1 MTIATVD
8 VNFPVGTDMDQFNV
22 GLLPYGAVT
31 GQSATSYTV
40 VLGDETVTFTGT
52 GLTYTAGQPDGGTLT
67 GMQESYLGAPVYSIQ
82 GMSIAVSTLNAWA
95 AAGDNATAQATIFAG
110 NDVITGGPLGDTLR
124 AYAGNDLIQAGG
136 GADTLDGGAG
146 NDTLDGG
153 AGSDVIT
160 TGGGADVIVIGQG
173 QSLAGQTDVVS
184 DWNSG
189 DTIQFAH
196 VAGDTSTYSEATA
209 ADFASA
215 TTLANGLIAS
225 GSTNVVAVQIGSDVA
240 VFADSADNNGT
251 QDDVVVLTG
260 RTLADVSGANF
271 GLTAVAPPPPSGG
284 AGYILGTSGNDTL
297 TGTSGADTID
307 GGAGG
312 DTIITNGGA
321 DVIIIGQGQ
330 STATFGQTD
339 VVTDWN
345 SSDTVRFAHMSGDAT
360 AYAEGTAAD
369 WRTAIDFANSQIGT
383 GAVNAVAV
391 QIGSDVAVFADSADD
406 NGAFEDLIV
415 LSGRTLADVSSV
427 NFGLGAASQ
436 PPPPVIP
443 PPVITPPPAA
453 PTGLA
458 LTAASDSGIKGDGI
472 TNVAKVT
479 IAGVADHGATVSV
492 YDGATLV
499 GTGTADATTGAFS
512 FSTTSALADGT
523 HALTAQASTS
533 AGVSAASAALQV
545 TVDTHAGVSS
555 IDGFTEVA
563 AGKKFTVGLTGTA
576 SDQGG
581 SGVSSVGVFQDGV
594 SVGSVQPVGG
604 AWSFSK
610 TQVTDAVHTYT
621 TQTTDVAGNVSA
633 GSTTY
638 ILGSTVG
645 DKIVGGATN
654 DVIHGDSGA
663 DTLTGGAGSDVFVYD
678 SLNDALAPRSKGG
691 AVDTITDFQNGTDKL
706 DLSDLGHMTFKGQ
719 SSTLA
724 AHEVSWYVSGGN
736 TYIIGDVT
744 GDGKSD
750 FIIQL
755 TGTHSMTGSDFLLS

>member
-1 MTIATVD
+1 VYTISGFSV
-8 VNFPVGTDMDQFNV
+8 
-22 GLLPYGAVT
+22 
-31 GQSATSYTV
+31 
-40 VLGDETVTFTGT
+40 
-52 GLTYTAGQPDGGTLT
+52 
-67 GMQESYLGAPVYSIQ
+67 
-82 GMSIAVSTLNAWA
+82 AVSTFNAWA
-95 AAGDNATAQATIFAG
+95 AAGDNAAAQSTIFAS
-110 NDVITGGPLGDTLR
+110 NDVITGGPLADQLR

-153 AGSDVIT
+153 AGGDVII

-196 VAGDTSTYSEATA
+196 VAGDASTYSEGTA
-209 ADFASA
+209 ADMASA
-215 TTLANGLIAS
+215 TTMANGLIAS
-225 GSTNVVAVQIGSDVA
+225 GAANVVAVQVGSDVA

-260 RTLADVSGANF
+260 RTLADVSASNF
-271 GLTAVAPPPPSGG
+271 GLTAVVVPPPSGG
-284 AGYILGTSGNDTL
+284 PGYILGTSANDTL

-321 DVIIIGQGQ
+321 DVIVIGQGQ
-330 STATFGQTD
+330 SLAVWNQTD
-339 VVTDWN
+339 TVTDWN

-360 AYAEGTAAD
+360 AYVEGTAAD
-369 WRTAIDFANSQIGT
+369 WRTALDFANSQIGS
-383 GAVNAVAV
+383 GVVNVVAV
-391 QIGSDVAVFADSADD
+391 QIGSDVGVFADSAD
-406 NGAFEDLIV
+406 NNVVGDLV
-415 LSGRTLADVSSV
+415 SLSGRTLADVSSV

-436 PPPPVIP
+436 PPP
-443 PPVITPPPAA
+443 VITPPPAA

-458 LTAASDSGIKGDGI
+458 LASASDSGAKGDGI
-472 TNVAKVT
+472 TNIAKVT
-479 IAGVADHGATVSV
+479 ITGVADHGASVSV

-512 FSTTSALADGT
+512 FSTTSALADGA
-523 HALTAQASTS
+523 HALTARASTS
-533 AGVSAASAALQV
+533 AGQSVASAPVQV
-545 TVDTHAGVSS
+545 TIDTHAGVSA
-555 IDGFTEVA
+555 IGDFTEVA

-610 TQVTDAVHTYT
+610 TQVSDAVHTYT

-633 GSTTY
+633 GSTTL
-638 ILGSTVG
+638 ILGSTGG

-654 DVIHGDSGA
+654 DIIHGDSGA

-678 SLNDALAPRSKGG
+678 NLNDALAPRSKGG

-719 SSTLA
+719 SATLA

-736 TYIIGDVT
+736 TYVIGDVS

>member
-1 MTIATVD
+1 MAIATVD

-22 GLLPYGAVT
+22 GLLPYGTVT

-52 GLTYTAGQPDGGTLT
+52 GLTYTGGQPDGGTVT
-67 GMQESYLGAPVYSIQ
+67 GVQESYLGAPVYAIQ
-82 GMSIAVSTLNAWA
+82 GISLAVSTLNAWA
-95 AAGDNATAQATIFAG
+95 AAGDNATAQATIFG
-110 NDVITGGPLGDTLR
+110 GDDVITGGPLGDKLR
-124 AYAGNDLIQAGG
+124 AYAGNDLVQAGG

-153 AGSDVIT
+153 AGGDVII

-196 VAGDTSTYSEATA
+196 VAGDTSTYAEGMAG
-209 ADFASA
+209 DFASA
-215 TTLANGLIAS
+215 TTMANGLIAS
-225 GSTNVVAVQIGSDVA
+225 GAANVVAVQIGSDVA

-251 QDDVVVLTG
+251 QDDAVVLTG

-271 GLTAVAPPPPSGG
+271 GLTPVVAPPPSGG
-284 AGYILGTSGNDTL
+284 AGYILGGSGNDTL

-321 DVIIIGQGQ
+321 DVIVIGQGQ
-330 STATFGQTD
+330 SLNQWGLTD

-345 SSDTVRFAHMSGDAT
+345 SSDTVQFAHTVGDSS
-360 AYAEGTAAD
+360 AYAEGSVAD
-369 WRTAIDFANSQIGT
+369 YSAGTLYANSLIAT
-383 GAVNAVAV
+383 GAVNVVAL
-391 QIGSDVAVFADSADD
+391 QIGNDVAVYADSADD
-406 NGAFEDLIV
+406 NGGVDDLVV
-415 LSGRTLADVSSV
+415 LSGRTLADVSAG
-427 NFGLGAASQ
+427 NFGLGGAVT
-436 PPPPVIP
+436 PPPVIP
-443 PPVITPPPAA
+443 PPVVTPPAA

-458 LTAASDSGIKGDGI
+458 LAAASDSGTKGDGI
-472 TNVAKVT
+472 TNVAKFTV
-479 IAGVADHGATVSV
+479 AGVADHGATVSV
-492 YDGATLV
+492 YDGTTLV

-523 HALTAQASTS
+523 HTLTAQASTS

-563 AGKKFTVGLTGTA
+563 SGRKFTVGLTGTA
-576 SDQGG
+576 SDQG

-610 TQVTDAVHTYT
+610 SQVSDAVHTYT
-621 TQTTDVAGNVSA
+621 TQTTDVAGNVAA
-633 GSTTY
+633 GSSTY
-638 ILGSTVG
+638 ILGSTGG

-663 DTLTGGAGSDVFVYD
+663 DTLTGGAGADVFVYD
-678 SLNDALAPRSKGG
+678 SLSDALAPKSKTG
-691 AVDTITDFQNGTDKL
+691 VLDTIADFQNGTDKL

-736 TYIIGDVT
+736 TYVIGDVS

>member
-1 MTIATVD
+1 MAIATVD

-22 GLLPYGAVT
+22 GLLPYGVVT
-31 GQSATSYTV
+31 GQTATSYTV
-40 VLGDETVTFTGT
+40 VLGDESVTFTGT
-52 GLTYTAGQPDGGTLT
+52 GLTYTGGQPDGGTVT
-67 GMQESYLGAPVYSIQ
+67 GIQESYMGAPVYNISGI
-82 GMSIAVSTLNAWA
+82 SIAVPTLNAWA
-95 AAGDNATAQATIFAG
+95 AAGDNATAQATIFGG
-110 NDVITGGPLGDTLR
+110 NDVITGGPLGDNLR
-124 AYAGNDLIQAGG
+124 AYAGNDLVQAGD

-153 AGSDVIT
+153 AGGDVIT
-160 TGGGADVIVIGQG
+160 TGGGADAIVIGQG
-173 QSLAGQTDVVS
+173 QSLAGQSDVIS

-189 DTIQFAH
+189 DTIKFAH
-196 VAGDTSTYSEATA
+196 VAGDTSTYSEGTA
-209 ADFASA
+209 GDLASA
-215 TTLANGLIAS
+215 TTMANNLI
-225 GSTNVVAVQIGSDVA
+225 STGAANVVAVQVGSDVA

-271 GLTAVAPPPPSGG
+271 GLTAIVAPPPSGG
-284 AGYILGTSGNDTL
+284 PGYILGTSANDTL

-321 DVIIIGQGQ
+321 DVIVIGQGQ
-330 STATFGQTD
+330 SLPSWNQTD
-339 VVTDWN
+339 IVTDWN
-345 SSDTVRFAHMSGDAT
+345 SSDTVQFAHMSGDAT
-360 AYAEGTAAD
+360 AYIEGTAAD
-369 WRTAIDFANSQIGT
+369 WQTALDFANRQMASGV
-383 GAVNAVAV
+383 VNVVAV
-391 QIGSDVAVFADSADD
+391 QIGSDVGVFADSA
-406 NGAFEDLIV
+406 NNNAVGDLIS

-427 NFGLGAASQ
+427 NFGLGGATQ
-436 PPPPVIP
+436 PPPV
-443 PPVITPPPAA
+443 TPPPAA
-453 PTGLA
+453 PTGVALA
-458 LTAASDSGIKGDGI
+458 AASDSATKGDGI
-472 TNVAKVT
+472 TNIAKVT
-479 IAGVADHGATVSV
+479 ITGVADHGASVSV

-512 FSTTSALADGT
+512 FQTTSALADGAHT
-523 HALTAQASTS
+523 LTARASTS
-533 AGVSAASAALQV
+533 AGQSVASSPVQV

-594 SVGSVQPVGG
+594 SVGTVNPVGG

-621 TQTTDVAGNVSA
+621 TQTTDMAGNVGA
-633 GSTTY
+633 GATTY

-654 DVIHGDSGA
+654 DVIHGDGGA
-663 DTLTGGAGSDVFVYD
+663 DTLTGGAGADVFVYD
-678 SLNDALAPRSKGG
+678 TLSDALAPRSKGG

-719 SSTLA
+719 SSTVG
-724 AHEVSWYVSGGN
+724 AHEVAWYASGGN
-736 TYIIGDVT
+736 TYVIGDVT

-755 TGTHSMTGSDFLLS
+755 NGAHSMTGSDFLLA